1 LPHPFCPQYEQGVIV
16 VEVSMVPRRGRQKGP
31 QQHAEGQHGEKT
43 HERFIEQIH
52 EATDPDEE
60 RQRDGESYESE
71 AHDRDGERR

>member
-1 LPHPFCPQYEQGVIV
+1 
-16 VEVSMVPRRGRQKGP
+16 MVPRKGRQKGP
-31 QQHAEGQHGEKT
+31 QQHAEGQHGDKT

-52 EATDPDEE
+52 ESMDPDE

>member
-1 LPHPFCPQYEQGVIV
+1 
-16 VEVSMVPRRGRQKGP
+16 MVPRRGRQKGP
-31 QQHAEGQHGEKT
+31 QQHAEGQQGEKT

-52 EATDPDEE
+52 SAMDPDED

>member
-1 LPHPFCPQYEQGVIV
+1 
-16 VEVSMVPRRGRQKGP
+16 MVPRRGRQKGP

-52 EATDPDEE
+52 ESVESDEE